1 MKHITAE
8 EARILSRDRIAI
20 IKKGFIEEHEKLI
33 SDILTLINDS
43 CNNLKY
49 DCKVILPRDKITY
62 LESEILRIILTEW
75 GYKVDIDPSY
85 VASYAFEI
93 SWSNE

>member
-20 IKKGFIEEHEKLI
+20 IKKDFIEEHEKLI
-33 SDILTLINDS
+33 SDIFNLVNDS

-49 DCKVILPRDKITY
+49 SCKAILPKEKITY